1 MTDFV
6 KALENELRRAAERK
20 ARGAGRPWRSWRP
33 SRLLPAAAIAVA
45 LGIGLAVV
53 LAVRPAGEDA
63 GKPGRTA
70 VTGRTGA
77 VPGNDRTRTAPR
89 NGRTRTAPADRTAV
103 PPAGRPVPPAAS
115 IPATVSPGARPTKR
129 FGLGKRLAVIKGVP
143 VFADVDRWRY
153 CPGAPL
159 PLRKAD
165 VPAATAAVLAIT
177 GRLTQ
182 LDTFGAR
189 AQGTLVTDTGYATH
203 QCGSLMRNRSV
214 DVGVVL
220 PRVTNSASLSQLD
233 LVVARAREGWVVF
246 DRRH

>member
-6 KALENELRRAAERK
+6 EALENELRRAAERK
-20 ARGAGRPWRSWRP
+20 ARGAGRPWRTWRP
-33 SRLLPAAAIAVA
+33 SHLLPVAAIAVA
-45 LGIGLAVV
+45 LGIGLAIV
-53 LAVRPAGEDA
+53 LAVRPAGDEA

-70 VTGRTGA
+70 VTT
-77 VPGNDRTRTAPR
+77 PPKDRTRI
-89 NGRTRTAPADRTAV
+89 APAHGRAV
-103 PPAGRPVPPAAS
+103 PPAGSTPAD
-115 IPATVSPGARPTKR
+115 VSPGARRSKR
-129 FGLGKRLAVIKGVP
+129 FGLGKRLAAIKGVP

-165 VPAATAAVLAIT
+165 VTNAVAAVLAIT
-177 GRLTQ
+177 GELTQ

-189 AQGTLVTDTGYATH
+189 AQGTLVTGTGYATH

-220 PRVTNSASLSQLD
+220 PGVTNSASLSQLD